1 MFPCEREDKQV
12 AASIPGDIATAVV
25 RSLLGTAIDAAVAY
39 LDDPRASAFDVVLPV
54 ESIEDITSGN
64 SKNCLYLSSGRLD
77 VLANPNGRIS
87 VWSDIETIEAPF
99 FAKIRFVKPANPGGD
114 SASPLRPVVLAW
126 KYASFL
132 EPSCPL
138 LRNCS
143 KRDVAVSLSFMP
155 PVATVAGRTVG
166 SEPIGFVV
174 TSATPSEVEAA
185 IRASNAGA
193 ALPWFLPVNLKGPMN
208 VRFSLIE
215 TSQPNA
221 FTKALAAALAANK
234 TVMQDSVENK
244 LKGVSDQ
251 IAAEAA
257 QKNVAAAAQ
266 AFDDYKK
273 AFDVAIAT
281 KLAFEASSD
290 QAQRIV
296 LRAQYTVQRESARL
310 GALLAEAAFKTATL
324 TWSAGGLGPLP
335 DL

>member
-1 MFPCEREDKQV
+1 
-12 AASIPGDIATAVV
+12 
-25 RSLLGTAIDAAVAY
+25 
-39 LDDPRASAFDVVLPV
+39 
-54 ESIEDITSGN
+54 
-64 SKNCLYLSSGRLD
+64 
-77 VLANPNGRIS
+77 
-87 VWSDIETIEAPF
+87 
-99 FAKIRFVKPANPGGD
+99 
-114 SASPLRPVVLAW
+114 
-126 KYASFL
+126 
-132 EPSCPL
+132 
-138 LRNCS
+138 
-143 KRDVAVSLSFMP
+143 MP